1 MYHQV
6 FHHRYRKFTKNVSE
20 KTKQTKNIASYFDL
34 TFKEN
39 EHMSITLEAHP
50 QNPDNSIV
58 LSLKFSKKNPMEN
71 ISNLPVEL
79 IQKIYSYV
87 SHEYIHL
94 SFMIT
99 FTDEYPFV
107 PPVWSLMDEKN
118 NVSSSMLYTNNTTF
132 RDYFQKLTL
141 NHNEQYQP
149 NLESIQSEHS
159 EYSLAD
165 MSENQRRR
173 ILNHYHWSPAITIE
187 KDVLSFLTRINHFEY
202 LV

>member
-6 FHHRYRKFTKNVSE
+6 FNHRYRKFTNNVSE
-20 KTKQTKNIASYFDL
+20 KTKQTKNIATYFDL
-34 TFKEN
+34 SFKEK
-39 EHMSITLEAHP
+39 EHMSITLEKHP
-50 QNPDNSIV
+50 QNPENSII

-71 ISNLPVEL
+71 ITNLPVEL
-79 IQKIYSYV
+79 LQKIYSYV

-107 PPVWSLMDEKN
+107 PPIWSLMDEKN
-118 NVSSSMLYTNNTTF
+118 NVSSSMLYLNDTTF
-132 RDYFQKLTL
+132 RDYFQQLTL
-141 NHNEQYQP
+141 NHNERYQP

-187 KDVLSFLTRINHFEY
+187 KDVLCFLTRINHFEY